1 MINGQR
7 LHRTASKFEPPHASV
22 VIIPVSFPGG
32 LVVEAWVVPA
42 KARWNTQTCISPAL
56 FFLDLVGKDRG
67 ARCVSN
73 WTRIIQ
79 NRAREECL

>member
-32 LVVEAWVVPA
+32 LVVEAW
-42 KARWNTQTCISPAL
+42 
-56 FFLDLVGKDRG
+56 GG
-67 ARCVSN
+67 ACKSQMEHADMHIASIV
-73 WTRIIQ
+73 
-79 NRAREECL
+79 LPGPGG